1 VAIRQDG
8 TEEIRGIVMQEV
20 TRQLGPLAD
29 RVGLLSNNIERLYN
43 SNGGPPG
50 FLQTTSKEQEGR
62 FKMIFNILDEHM
74 EEIRPIKDFI
84 TSHEVREK
92 EHEKFQN
99 KRDQEIKDAMTARH
113 EENQTKLDELNAKVS
128 KKTLLWTAAAVAVGL
143 ASLLVMILT
152 VYVMVKL
159 AKTSDLRQ
167 LLPRDKQGMVYS
179 VESAPQSATI
189 PSMR

>member
-113 EENQTKLDELNAKVS
+113 EENKEKLDELATKVS
-128 KKTLLWTAAAVAVGL
+128 KRTLTWTIAAVGVAL
-143 ASLLVMILT
+143 ASLFVIILS

-159 AKTSDLRQ
+159 AKTSDLHQ
-167 LLPRDKQGMVYS
+167 FFPLDKQGMMYS
-179 VESAPQSATI
+179 VENASHSATI
-189 PSMR
+189 PLLR

>member
-1 VAIRQDG
+1 
-8 TEEIRGIVMQEV
+8 MQEV
-20 TRQLGPLAD
+20 TTQLVPLAKQ
-29 RVGLLSNNIERLYN
+29 VGILGNNFERLFN
-43 SNGGPPG
+43 TNGGPEG
-50 FLQTTSKEQEGR
+50 FLQTEGKKTDGR
-62 FKMIFNILDEHM
+62 FKMVFNVLEEHKDDLG
-74 EEIRPIKDFI
+74 PIKDFI
-84 TSHEVREK
+84 KAHEVREK
-92 EHEKFQN
+92 EHERFQN
-99 KRDQEIKDAMTARH
+99 LRDQENKDAMLVRH

-143 ASLLVMILT
+143 ASLLVIILT

-159 AKTSDLRQ
+159 SKTSDLRQ